1 MLRCY
6 HAFKKLLVCYIPLD
20 NSASARRSVWRER
33 ACNQSKCD
41 LFYSVPFAFDGCE
54 SSNLAVPCA
63 LCYLSQRLGKRK
75 GLASGAMVLY
85 SLHVFDR
92 SGRCLFDREWNGPR
106 RDDGSGEH
114 PRLVFGMLHSLGE
127 VSNKL
132 APRGRAPDGHITVRT
147 DSYALHAFEALS
159 GYRFVLLADAE
170 FKGDPRAVL
179 FHVYAQL
186 WVECVVKSPVQDPT
200 AGGRVGSPL
209 FEQQLDK
216 YVGGLDGGAATK
228 T

>member
-1 MLRCY
+1 M
-6 HAFKKLLVCYIPLD
+6 LVCYIPLD
-20 NSASARRSVWRER
+20 NSASAALAFGASVR
-33 ACNQSKCD
+33 CNQLKCD

-54 SSNLAVPCA
+54 SSDLAVPCA
-63 LCYLSQRLGKRK
+63 LCFAHLPITRLGTRL
-75 GLASGAMVLY
+75 GTSAAMVLY

-216 YVGGLDGGAATK
+216 YVGGLDGGGATK

>member
-1 MLRCY
+1 MS
-6 HAFKKLLVCYIPLD
+6 LD
-20 NSASARRSVWRER
+20 NSSAVRGGVWHGRAVQSAIVVFILLSAYRCRRLREFKPRRSLRIVFCTP
-33 ACNQSKCD
+33 ASK
-41 LFYSVPFAFDGCE
+41 AWQAE
-54 SSNLAVPCA
+54 
-63 LCYLSQRLGKRK
+63 
-75 GLASGAMVLY
+75 GLASGAIVLY

-92 SGRCLFDREWNGPR
+92 SGRCLFDREWNGPK

-170 FKGDPRAVL
+170 FRGDPRAVL

-216 YVGGLDGGAATK
+216 YVGGLDGGVAK

>member
-1 MLRCY
+1 
-6 HAFKKLLVCYIPLD
+6 
-20 NSASARRSVWRER
+20 
-33 ACNQSKCD
+33 
-41 LFYSVPFAFDGCE
+41 
-54 SSNLAVPCA
+54 
-63 LCYLSQRLGKRK
+63 
-75 GLASGAMVLY
+75 MVLY

-147 DSYALHAFEALS
+147 DNYALHAFEALS

-186 WVECVVKSPVQDPT
+186 WVECVVKSPVQDPA
-200 AGGRVGSPL
+200 AGGRVASPL

>member
-1 MLRCY
+1 
-6 HAFKKLLVCYIPLD
+6 
-20 NSASARRSVWRER
+20 
-33 ACNQSKCD
+33 
-41 LFYSVPFAFDGCE
+41 
-54 SSNLAVPCA
+54 
-63 LCYLSQRLGKRK
+63 
-75 GLASGAMVLY
+75 MVLY

-92 SGRCLFDREWNGPR
+92 SGRCLFDREWNGPK

-170 FKGDPRAVL
+170 FRGDPRAVL

-200 AGGRVGSPL
+200 AGGRVASPL

>member
-1 MLRCY
+1 
-6 HAFKKLLVCYIPLD
+6 
-20 NSASARRSVWRER
+20 
-33 ACNQSKCD
+33 
-41 LFYSVPFAFDGCE
+41 
-54 SSNLAVPCA
+54 
-63 LCYLSQRLGKRK
+63 
-75 GLASGAMVLY
+75 MVLY

-147 DSYALHAFEALS
+147 DNYALHAFEALS

-179 FHVYAQL
+179 LPTQARADLPHLLAAADVGLAPLRSGMAGTCIPSKMFGIMAAGRPVVAGLEAESDAGLMVRRAKSGLVVPPEDANALAAALRQL
-186 WVECVVKSPVQDPT
+186 YGDRDAARQMGAS
-200 AGGRVGSPL
+200 AR
-209 FEQQLDK
+209 K
-216 YVGGLDGGAATK
+216 YVETHHSQDVVVDQEDFLV
-228 T
+228 

>member
-1 MLRCY
+1 M
-6 HAFKKLLVCYIPLD
+6 PLD
-20 NSASARRSVWRER
+20 NSGLGGVWQKRAVQSAKVR
-33 ACNQSKCD
+33 
-41 LFYSVPFAFDGCE
+41 LFYSVLIAVDGCE
-54 SSNLAVPCA
+54 SSSLAVPCA
-63 LCYLSQRLGKRK
+63 LCFAHLPQRLGKRK

-92 SGRCLFDREWNGPR
+92 SGRCLFDREWNGPK

-147 DSYALHAFEALS
+147 DTYALHAFEALS

-216 YVGGLDGGAATK
+216 YVGGLDGGVAK